1 RLQQFGHCGSR
12 PGFNLLHQAASD
24 RGEGDGEDKQ
34 CDTLHGSDCLL
45 GLLLASL
52 VRIEYSSGVSASEGD
67 PRLRRIYSRGSETG
81 LWGGCPLIILF
92 AVCPAWYSSFGIADS
107 SNATEGVRF
116 ALFWPREAS
125 ALEAARMFDD
135 IFQPWLKTAWRQA
148 GGPRVN
154 HGRSSVS
161 CRDIQLGRQG
171 GQAGHRHRGVV
182 QSGGLDTP
190 GPSDVAGCPTLA
202 ELLLRVLRVSLRL
215 PSNHPDR
222 AFGPASRPV
231 VREAVQP
238 GVRRP
243 SVRSESGRSRSGAL
257 EKTEA
262 AAAAA
267 FMALEKLERQGVR
280 DLLVVATGGPPSAC
294 CGCQSRR
301 RARGVYGWL
310 VFNGLDMTD
319 SSSGTQWPNPSLN
332 VTTVEYQ
339 KPRTELLK
347 RVLSN
352 RTDSLLL
359 YDQMSL
365 WPNAWPTCTA
375 PILRR
380 RTTVVTGLTGDFLLS
395 SNGSIERLNWRFDI
409 YRGLLVEAE

>member
-1 RLQQFGHCGSR
+1 MD
-12 PGFNLLHQAASD
+12 LL
-24 RGEGDGEDKQ
+24 K
-34 CDTLHGSDCLL
+34 
-45 GLLLASL
+45 
-52 VRIEYSSGVSASEGD
+52 SA
-67 PRLRRIYSRGSETG
+67 PK
-81 LWGGCPLIILF
+81 LIILL
-92 AVCPAWYSSFGIADS
+92 AVCPAWFSSFGIADS

-135 IFQPWLKTAWRQA
+135 IFQPWLKTACPLAARLTKDFVHFSLPNDLDGLINVTQQLAAKPVVLASIMEDRPSAA
-148 GGPRVN
+148 GT
-154 HGRSSVS
+154 SSWAVK
-161 CRDIQLGRQG
+161 
-171 GQAGHRHRGVV
+171 VV
-182 QSGGLDTP
+182 KLATAT
-190 GPSDVAGCPTLA
+190 VASSRAADSTLQVHLMSPPDGPTLA

-222 AFGPASRPV
+222 ASDRRLGLLLGKPFSLVDLHPVLKAFGGRV
-231 VREAVQP
+231 FVQSLDDRV
-238 GVRRP
+238 G
-243 SVRSESGRSRSGAL
+243 SSG
-257 EKTEA
+257 ETEE

-280 DLLVVATGGPPSAC
+280 DLLVVAN
-294 CGCQSRR
+294 R
-301 RARGVYGWL
+301 RAAQRLLRLSIKTPSSRPVYRWL
-310 VFNGLDMTD
+310 VFNGDMTD

-365 WPNAWPTCTA
+365 WANAWPICTA
-375 PILRR
+375 PI
-380 RTTVVTGLTGDFLLS
+380 
-395 SNGSIERLNWRFDI
+395 IERLNWRFDI
-409 YRGLLVEAE
+409 YRGLLVEAELVGYQQNGQFNLSEPIERTGSRAEVLG